1 MISSPLVLITAT
13 VTVTALVVFGINY
26 MVARRWRLRVDAA
39 LRNVADAS
47 ERADEL
53 ALRKSL
59 DELPMHLA
67 PLRTHLVQASGI
79 RNEREALLERA
90 ADDLNR
96 TLSAALDAVITINGH
111 GKIRYF
117 SPSAE
122 SMFGISAKRALSLP
136 MAEIVVPPRFR
147 ERHEE
152 GMQRFLATGKSQ
164 IIGKRLQMVAQRADG
179 TEFPVE
185 LSINQSGRDDQVRF
199 TAFIRDISEQQR
211 ATAALANAKQESE
224 RAEQRLRTAIDALED
239 GFVLFDADDRFV
251 LCNERYRRI
260 YSLTADM
267 LEPGVSFEAIVRAG
281 VERGQYPE
289 AARRAEDWIAERM
302 AAHRAANAIVEQHLS
317 DGRWLRIAE
326 RRTEEGGIV
335 GFRVDVTELKQA
347 RQAAEDASRSKSEF
361 LANMSH
367 EIRTP
372 LNGMIGMTELLLET
386 DLDRQ
391 QREFVQLANSSALAL
406 LDVANDVLDFSKIEA
421 GRFEFERVEFTLEG
435 TLGDMLRTLQHRAHG
450 KALVFST
457 DYGGFGDVALVGDPA
472 RVRQIVLNIAA
483 NAIKFTAKG
492 AVSTKFSLLND
503 ADVVDVRWLR
513 GEVTDTGIGIPE
525 ARIHK
530 IFDAFVQGDA
540 SVSREYGGTGLGLAI
555 TRRLIE
561 TLGGEINV
569 KSQQGQGSV
578 FTFRIP
584 VGVAVRASEPVVAHI
599 SSSLDSAKRLSDVR
613 VLVVEDNEINQTLIE
628 QLLTRRGAS
637 VTVATS
643 GAEALACFP
652 AKRFDVLLLDIQM
665 PEMDGFTLLK
675 EIRRLYPRMATP
687 ALAVTAHAI
696 KGDRAACLADGFDGY
711 VAKPYNIATLADE
724 ILRVI
729 ETSHEIDDPA
739 QAVAGEVSSHRF
751 THGIKALEDDTE
763 LFEAAARKFAAQA
776 PRLSETLRQAQADE
790 DFERVSVISHQLR
803 SIWYLFSPES
813 DRALAT
819 SLDIAACDKQPETW
833 VLATE
838 LSDSIDATTR
848 DLTTWFD
855 R

>member
-1 MISSPLVLITAT
+1 MIFIVATAI
-13 VTVTALVVFGINY
+13 VTASIVIGINY
-26 MVARRWRLRVDAA
+26 VVARRWRLRVDKA
-39 LRNVADAS
+39 LTNVADAS
-47 ERADEL
+47 ERADET
-53 ALRKSL
+53 ALRKAL

-67 PLRTHLVQASGI
+67 PLRTHLVEASGI
-79 RNEREALLERA
+79 RNEREALLRRA
-90 ADDLNR
+90 ADDLDL

-122 SMFGISAKRALSLP
+122 TMFGISAKRAIALP
-136 MAEIVVPPRFR
+136 MSEIVVPPRFR
-147 ERHEE
+147 QRHEE

-185 LSINQSGRDDQVRF
+185 LSINQSGRDDQIRF
-199 TAFIRDISEQQR
+199 TAFIRDISEQRR
-211 ATAALANAKQESE
+211 ADAALANAKQESE
-224 RAEQRLRTAIDALED
+224 RAEQRLRTAIDALGD

-260 YSLTADM
+260 YALSADK
-267 LEPGVSFEAIVRAG
+267 LEPGVSFETIVRTG

-289 AARRAEDWIAERM
+289 AARRDEEWIAERM
-302 AAHRAANAIVEQHLS
+302 AAHRAANAIVEQHLP
-317 DGRWLRIAE
+317 DGRWLRIDE
-326 RRTEEGGIV
+326 RRTEDGGIV

-386 DLDRQ
+386 DLDPQ
-391 QREFVQLANSSALAL
+391 QKEFVQLANSSALAL

-421 GRFEFERVEFTLEG
+421 GRFEFERVEFTLEE
-435 TLGDMLRTLQHRAHG
+435 TLGDMLRTLQHRAHRKG
-450 KALVFST
+450 LAFST
-457 DYGGFGDVALVGDPA
+457 DYGGAGDVELVGDPS
-472 RVRQIVLNIAA
+472 RVRQIVLNIAS
-483 NAIKFTAKG
+483 NAIKFTASG
-492 AVSTKFSLLND
+492 AISAKFSLLHDSDLANT
-503 ADVVDVRWLR
+503 RWLR

-561 TLGGEINV
+561 TLGGEIIV
-569 KSQQGQGSV
+569 KSQQGKGSV

-584 VGVAVRASEPVVAHI
+584 VSVAVRASERVVAHV
-599 SSSLDSAKRLSDVR
+599 SSIVEPATRLDGIR
-613 VLVVEDNEINQTLIE
+613 VLVVEDNEINQTLVE
-628 QLLTRRGAS
+628 RLLTRRGAT

-643 GAEALACFP
+643 GAKALAYFP

-675 EIRRLYPRMATP
+675 EIRGRFPRLQAP

-696 KGDRAACLADGFDGY
+696 KGDREACLAAGFDGY
-711 VAKPYNIATLADE
+711 VAKPYNIAALVDE
-724 ILRVI
+724 ILRAI
-729 ETSHEIDDPA
+729 ETHGNLDEPA
-739 QAVAGEVSSHRF
+739 QAVATEVSSHRF
-751 THGIKALEDDTE
+751 AHGIDALDDDTE
-763 LFEAAARKFAAQA
+763 LFDTAARKFATQS
-776 PRLSETLRQAQADE
+776 PRLSATLRQANADN
-790 DFERVSVISHQLR
+790 DFERVSVIAHQLK
-803 SIWYLFSPES
+803 SIWYLFAPEA
-813 DRALAT
+813 DRTLAT
-819 SLDIAACDKQPETW
+819 SLDSAAREKQLETW
-833 VLATE
+833 ILATE
-838 LSDSIDATTR
+838 LADSIDATSR
-848 DLTTWFD
+848 DLNAWLA